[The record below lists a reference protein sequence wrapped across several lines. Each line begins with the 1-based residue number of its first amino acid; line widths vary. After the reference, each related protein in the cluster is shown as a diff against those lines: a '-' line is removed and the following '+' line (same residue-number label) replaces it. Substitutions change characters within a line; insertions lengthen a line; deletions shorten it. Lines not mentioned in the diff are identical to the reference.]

1 MRKSWMTGDA
11 VHKSRLVVGQAK
23 GGGKMSES
31 SSDTESSCG
40 WTIISNEGSDIETL
54 GPENGADSK
63 PELSEGLEG
72 EEAQEEEEV
81 QKDVH
86 QESSV
91 LQAECSESSLDSTL
105 KEETLKEVEA
115 VSEAVEEHV
124 TCSLSEHSDIMI
136 LEPSTAAEP
145 GALWEEQQGVVQ
157 EELLGREEL
166 YMGTSIS
173 SQYTFSAS
181 ETTPTLPMEPP
192 ARDSSSSSSGD
203 EEVQEPTLAL
213 RRRRV
218 RRTTATASEAE
229 ETKSPGQD
237 GQEQP
242 EQEEQPEQDAPP
254 SPGRSSGTLNKC
266 ILLALVI
273 AVSMGFG
280 HFYGTVQ
287 ILERQKP
294 SHVGADLLQCQR
306 ERDVIAESKMVVQNL
321 KEDLEEKQAVVLLLA
336 KKMDKMT
343 KENHQLRLKQS
354 QLQVQK
360 EELTLRLKQSAHE
373 RNEME
378 SHHRHLSKEN
388 QQLKNSLEHEEE
400 SLSTLQEELLN
411 LRTQIR
417 DLEER
422 SAGADSVLSE
432 NQKLK
437 ENLEEEKQRIR
448 GFLGQKEALVAEA
461 QMLRWELDKEQR
473 VTDQLREELEQL
485 SSQSTVSEGEAD
497 PETEELQAR
506 LAELEK
512 KLNFEQQ
519 RSDLWERLYVETKEE
534 RAKGDQ
540 QPRPRKPKDGIINK
554 VKETFDAVK
563 NSTKEFVHHHKEQIK
578 KAKEAVK
585 ENLRKFSDSVKSTFR
600 HFKDSASHVFEKAR
614 GPQERNSMKGRRL
627 KENVMSIHRS
637 IQESTSRRTLIA
649 LPGSPSPRSPC
660 ISTHANP
667 LLTPFRL
674 TESMSLFNKALEP
687 IQADEFNQLIH
698 RYLKQKVEHFH
709 HWGELESFVN
719 NFFHNGVFIHDQM
732 LFTDFVSGVEDYLE
746 DMDEYQRYDKD
757 VFENLD
763 DYVYKHFFGDSYLK
777 RYGPS
782 RPIEKPAA
790 KRKQN
795 KQDQHQWQHH
805 QAHPRPQKERKWS
818 RPGRSSG
825 RHMANV
831 KIELG
836 PMPFDPKY

>member
-1 MRKSWMTGDA
+1 
-11 VHKSRLVVGQAK
+11 
-23 GGGKMSES
+23 
-31 SSDTESSCG
+31 
-40 WTIISNEGSDIETL
+40 
-54 GPENGADSK
+54 
-63 PELSEGLEG
+63 
-72 EEAQEEEEV
+72 
-81 QKDVH
+81 
-86 QESSV
+86 
-91 LQAECSESSLDSTL
+91 
-105 KEETLKEVEA
+105 
-115 VSEAVEEHV
+115 
-124 TCSLSEHSDIMI
+124 
-136 LEPSTAAEP
+136 
-145 GALWEEQQGVVQ
+145 
-157 EELLGREEL
+157 
-166 YMGTSIS
+166 
-173 SQYTFSAS
+173 
-181 ETTPTLPMEPP
+181 
-192 ARDSSSSSSGD
+192 
-203 EEVQEPTLAL
+203 
-213 RRRRV
+213 
-218 RRTTATASEAE
+218 
-229 ETKSPGQD
+229 
-237 GQEQP
+237 
-242 EQEEQPEQDAPP
+242 
-254 SPGRSSGTLNKC
+254 
-266 ILLALVI
+266 
-273 AVSMGFG
+273 
-280 HFYGTVQ
+280 
-287 ILERQKP
+287 
-294 SHVGADLLQCQR
+294 
-306 ERDVIAESKMVVQNL
+306 MVVQNL

-354 QLQVQK
+354 QLQAQK

-432 NQKLK
+432 NQRLK

-614 GPQERNSMKGRRL
+614 GPQERKFYERKEAKGKRHEHPQKHSREHKQKNSDSSSWQSKPQKPLHQHPRKSTADTFQADRNTRKPGLTTHKDSRSASHTRKPKGCSG
-627 KENVMSIHRS
+627 VFDCAY
-637 IQESTSRRTLIA
+637 Q
-649 LPGSPSPRSPC
+649 
-660 ISTHANP
+660 
-667 LLTPFRL
+667 
-674 TESMSLFNKALEP
+674 ESMSLFNKALEP
-687 IQADEFNQLIH
+687 IQAEEFNQLIH